1 MRRTGFLFLI
11 ASLIFAQ
18 PLEKRLEAKWAPLK
32 SFSATIIIKQM
43 SKELSKIDPNFQYAF
58 RAKET
63 HFYFRAPNMFRFE
76 GKPYGFFWT
85 VYIINGD
92 SSVINVPGLRLKRE
106 SQVEA
111 DKRVLSLDFGFV
123 SSDVWQYFSLK
134 VVGEDRHSL
143 KIEATPKTGGR
154 KRIFWLDK
162 ETLAVEKSWK
172 FDSQGNLKVSYLFEN
187 FQKYP
192 SGVFI
197 PKRMKVYSP
206 EGKCVGIVEYK
217 DMKINPS
224 LSLDLF
230 AL

>member
-1 MRRTGFLFLI
+1 MI
-11 ASLIFAQ
+11 ACLIFAQ
-18 PLEKRLEAKWAPLK
+18 PLEKRWEAKWASLK
-32 SFSATIIIKQM
+32 SFSATIVIKQM
-43 SKELSKIDPNFQYAF
+43 SKELSDIDPNFQYAF

-63 HFYFRAPNMFRFE
+63 HIYFRAPNMFRFE

-92 SSVINVPGLRLKRE
+92 GSVLNVPGLKLKRE
-106 SQVEA
+106 SQVEP

-134 VVGEDRHSL
+134 VVGEDKDSL

-162 ETLAVEKSWK
+162 ETLAVKKSWK
-172 FDSQGNLKVSYLFEN
+172 FDSQGNLKVSYVFEN
-187 FQKYP
+187 FQKY
-192 SGVFI
+192 SSSILI

-206 EGKCVGIVEYK
+206 QGKCVGIAEYK
-217 DMKINPS
+217 DIKINPS
-224 LSLDLF
+224 LPLDLF